1 MRASLQHGYCG
12 GPLGAALAA
21 LLAAA
26 PASADDA
33 ERRPL
38 SAAIELRDADCLN
51 HPKLVAGIARYLHRD
66 TIDARIHVSVRELA
80 GGVTFTLSDG
90 GRAWE
95 NTYPIERAS
104 CAERRSGIPLG
115 IAMALDALVLA
126 PVPPPPPPA
135 PPAPVALP
143 APAPPKAS
151 PRPPAVPGPP
161 PRPAP
166 RRLGLTASL
175 AIDGLFNVVP
185 GVALGIAPTLDLR
198 VAEPLDLRG
207 AFLATSTSAV
217 GLGSREAD
225 VGLLAGAL
233 SACLTRRGVVFRL
246 RGCAGV
252 VAGSARAEGSAFS
265 PPSAI
270 GPWAAALIGL
280 DARWAFGERL
290 GLVGSLEGY
299 LPVVRPRIEVIEVAS
314 TRLEAARSFPTVGA
328 ALGFGPSVLFW

>member
-1 MRASLQHGYCG
+1 MRASPQRRRCG
-12 GPLGAALAA
+12 GPLASALAA
-21 LLAAA
+21 SLAAA
-26 PASADDA
+26 SASADDA

-38 SAAIELRDADCLN
+38 SAAVELRDADCLD
-51 HPKLVAGIARYLHRD
+51 HSKLVAGIARHLHRD
-66 TIDARIHVSVRELA
+66 TVDARIHVSVRELA

-90 GRAWE
+90 GHTWE

-115 IAMALDALVLA
+115 IAMAVDALVLA
-126 PVPPPPPPA
+126 PMPPPPA
-135 PPAPVALP
+135 PLPPVALP
-143 APAPPKAS
+143 APAPPSAS
-151 PRPPAVPGPP
+151 PRPPAAPRAP

-175 AIDGLFNVVP
+175 AIDGLLNVLP

-198 VAEPLDLRG
+198 VAEPLDVRG

-225 VGLLAGAL
+225 VSLLAGAL
-233 SACLTRRGVVFRL
+233 SACFTRRGAVFRL

-265 PPSAI
+265 PSSTI
-270 GPWAAALIGL
+270 GPWAAALVGL
-280 DARWAFGERL
+280 DARWALGERL

-299 LPVVRPRIEVIEVAS
+299 LPVVRPRIEVVEAAS
-314 TRLEAARSFPTVGA
+314 SRLEAARSFPSAGA